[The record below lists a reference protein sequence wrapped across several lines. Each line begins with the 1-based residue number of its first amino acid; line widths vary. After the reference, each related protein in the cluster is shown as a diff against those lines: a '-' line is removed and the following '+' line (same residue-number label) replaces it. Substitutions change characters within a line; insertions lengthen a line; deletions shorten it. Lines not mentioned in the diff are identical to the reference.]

1 MTSRASKKKRHGRSE
16 SLMATP
22 QPTEGLTESYA
33 RWRSGRL
40 GQITDA
46 LEQQLLFELLG
57 SVADKTLLDVGC
69 GDGALASELAR
80 RGAIVTGLD
89 VDPAMI
95 AAARRRT
102 EIEATQLRLIEG
114 QAERLP
120 FDDATFDCVLAVTVL
135 CFIRDAGR
143 AIAEMARVLKPGG
156 RLVIGELG
164 RWSLWAAHRRIR
176 GWFGH
181 PTWRAAMFRTAA
193 EFRELASAAGLN
205 VVETRGAV
213 HYPPC
218 GAAAQLLAP
227 VDLWLGRRT
236 TFGAA
241 FIAVSAT
248 KPIDYAAVSSG
259 RWGYRMGDGQI

>member
-1 MTSRASKKKRHGRSE
+1 MTSRAFG

-22 QPTEGLTESYA
+22 QSTEGLTESYV
-33 RWRSGRL
+33 RWRSSRL

-89 VDPAMI
+89 ADPAMI

-102 EIEATQLRLIEG
+102 QTEITQLHLIEG

-120 FDDATFDCVLAVTVL
+120 FGGEAFDCVLAVTVL
-135 CFIRDAGR
+135 CFVRDAER
-143 AIAEMARVLKPGG
+143 AVAEMARVLKPGG

-164 RWSLWAAHRRIR
+164 RWSLWAVHRRIR

-181 PTWRAAMFRTAA
+181 PIWRAAMFRTAA
-193 EFRELASAAGLN
+193 ELRELVRSAGLD
-205 VVETRGAV
+205 VVEIRGAV

-218 GAAAQLLAP
+218 GATARLLAP

-236 TFGAA
+236 TLGAA
-241 FIAVSAT
+241 FIAVSAA
-248 KPIDYAAVSSG
+248 KPID
-259 RWGYRMGDGQI
+259 

>member
-1 MTSRASKKKRHGRSE
+1 MDTA
-16 SLMATP
+16 

-33 RWRSGRL
+33 QWRSSRL

-89 VDPAMI
+89 ADPAMI
-95 AAARRRT
+95 AAARRRSET
-102 EIEATQLRLIEG
+102 EGTRLHLVEG

-120 FDDATFDCVLAVTVL
+120 FDDAVFDRVVAVTVL
-135 CFIRDAGR
+135 CFVRNADR
-143 AIAEMARVLKPGG
+143 AIVEMARVLKPGG

-176 GWFGH
+176 GWLGDS
-181 PTWRAAMFRTAA
+181 TWHAAMFRTAA
-193 EFRELASAAGLN
+193 ELHGLARAARLD
-205 VVETRGAV
+205 VVEVRGAV

-218 GAAAQLLAP
+218 GLAAQVLAP
-227 VDLWLGRRT
+227 VDLWIGRQTTLGST
-236 TFGAA
+236 

-248 KPIDYAAVSSG
+248 KPIEKTSVESH
-259 RWGYRMGDGQI
+259 